1 MPSSNVVDPESGI
14 SYDERRLLDTGSH
27 DGPEPLDASITPMR
41 MRSESPVP
49 RNRHLPIPLWLHES
63 SKSFHWRWVPL
74 HLRKVAWRVAK
85 WSKGPDPPQIQK
97 ITPFFPSI
105 QEAPARLINI
115 YFRHTIYKAA
125 LLLFFYFCWLLTF
138 SLVLNRSARAGYI
151 EGYGKPSP
159 IWCGASYW
167 YVNPLRA

>member
-1 MPSSNVVDPESGI
+1 MPLSNDIDPENRI
-14 SYDERRLLDTGSH
+14 SYDEQRLLDKGSD
-27 DGPEPLDASITPMR
+27 DGPEASNDSSSPMR

-49 RNRHLPIPLWLHES
+49 RNAQLPIPLWLHES

-74 HLRKVAWRVAK
+74 HLRKVAWRMAK
-85 WSKGPDPPQIQK
+85 WSKGPDPPQMQK

-105 QEAPARLINI
+105 QEGPARLISK
-115 YFRHTIYKAA
+115 YFPHTIHKAA

-138 SLVLNRSARAGYI
+138 SLVLNHSATAGYI

-167 YVNPLRA
+167 YVYPSPA

>member
-1 MPSSNVVDPESGI
+1 MPSSNDIDPENGI
-14 SYDERRLLDTGSH
+14 SYDEQRLPDTGSD
-27 DGPEPLDASITPMR
+27 DGPEPSNASRSPMR

-49 RNRHLPIPLWLHES
+49 HNGGRPMPLWLHES

-74 HLRKVAWRVAK
+74 DLRKVAWRMAK

-105 QEAPARLINI
+105 QEAPARLISK
-115 YFRHTIYKAA
+115 YFRHTIHKAA

-138 SLVLNRSARAGYI
+138 SLVLNHSATAGYI

-167 YVNPLRA
+167 YGDPSQA